1 LFIQDADDE
10 EMPNSDEILSRIE
23 DTIARLIRLSRQMRQ
38 HVRRKVD
45 VEADQYDPKDHNGE
59 PLVLEFE
66 SHVRWK
72 LETHPSWRRIDNGV
86 IKDRLQ
92 KTMLLRWRRVFF
104 HSTRAEAKAVA
115 PNIPGTSSE
124 QVLQA
129 LKAPRIV
136 FADLEENRAVVQPE
150 TTSEGAKQESLLSDR
165 ITIGPSFKPLGDS
178 KSIVSS
184 RRTKSLAGV
193 KTIDVPKAPA
203 IPLGHS
209 RFMCPF
215 CSTLQPLTERERKTW
230 QYVSRAWSAPDSFC
244 HDILTLSR
252 LHVLRDLAPYVC
264 LYEDCSSPDTIYR
277 TSKEWLLHMAAMHD
291 DHVWFCRMCDREF
304 QNENAYREHAVDP
317 QTHHSAP
324 DLSSEELAML
334 VRMNVHVV
342 PKRILACFFCATTAA
357 EVDDL
362 FMHMAEHLRYFA
374 LDSIPWH
381 VIASESD
388 GNSQSAHVE
397 ERSRACDSSL
407 ARMEQYIDDVPLPFD
422 SDGDE
427 HLDIETSW
435 SFSDIKSWP
444 KLSDQDRNSEI
455 SRWAL
460 GQRLEY
466 AEVIGDGS
474 RRRTAFENDVEHV
487 ASLLVDNDPSISNP
501 RNRVDEPLHDVD
513 HRTPRST
520 AEDTENK
527 RAKAIAGGKNIMQFA
542 EQWKNSHYQNHTLGD
557 NARAV
562 SGNIYGNN
570 SPDQNPTAGDNGM
583 PTAPQ
588 PRGPM
593 PTPQE
598 FSKIRYE
605 KDIQMAEVNLQR
617 RQKILE
623 AQQQR
628 NAQMLRAQQ
637 GILNPVPAQQLQQE
651 PPDTIEPDIY
661 FTRSLWTAGSPP

>member
-1 LFIQDADDE
+1 
-10 EMPNSDEILSRIE
+10 
-23 DTIARLIRLSRQMRQ
+23 
-38 HVRRKVD
+38 
-45 VEADQYDPKDHNGE
+45 
-59 PLVLEFE
+59 LEFE

-115 PNIPGTSSE
+115 PNIPNIPGKSSE

-129 LKAPRIV
+129 LEAPRIV
-136 FADLEENRAVVQPE
+136 LADLEENRAVVQPE
-150 TTSEGAKQESLLSDR
+150 TTNEGAKQESLLSDR

-178 KSIVSS
+178 ESIVSS

-193 KTIDVPKAPA
+193 KAIDVPKAPP

-230 QYVSRAWSAPDSFC
+230 QYVSRAWSAPNPFC

-291 DHVWFCRMCDREF
+291 DHVWLCRMCDREF
-304 QNENAYREHAVDP
+304 QNENAYREHVVDP
-317 QTHHSAP
+317 QTHHSAPPAGKQKIVRPLGFGSQTDNVLLSAPWAP

-422 SDGDE
+422 RDGDE
-427 HLDIETSW
+427 HFAMENSW
-435 SFSDIKSWP
+435 SFSDIKRWP

-455 SRWAL
+455 ARWAL
-460 GQRLEY
+460 QNQNP
-466 AEVIGDGS
+466 
-474 RRRTAFENDVEHV
+474 TV
-487 ASLLVDNDPSISNP
+487 ADNG
-501 RNRVDEPLHDVD
+501 
-513 HRTPRST
+513 RSV
-520 AEDTENK
+520 
-527 RAKAIAGGKNIMQFA
+527 F
-542 EQWKNSHYQNHTLGD
+542 
-557 NARAV
+557 
-562 SGNIYGNN
+562 GNIYGNN
-570 SPDQNPTAGDNGM
+570 SPDQNHQNLTVGGNERAVFGNMYGNDHFPFSNITSPSSALEERSPFRYGS
-583 PTAPQ
+583 PLAPGQ
-588 PRGPM
+588 DARNSRHMGTQAAM
-593 PTPQE
+593 RQQKNE
-598 FSKIRYE
+598 E
-605 KDIQMAEVNLQR
+605 MAQAE
-617 RQKILE
+617 
-623 AQQQR
+623 
-628 NAQMLRAQQ
+628 RARHES
-637 GILNPVPAQQLQQE
+637 QLQQE
-651 PPDTIEPDIY
+651 PSDTIEPKVVFSDWVEE
-661 FTRSLWTAGSPP
+661 T